1 MTRTHGSAQRAGVAR
16 IDKAWIYGA
25 LRGFSRA
32 YGVCISASKTDPSSA
47 LLRGRRF
54 AVISSPDVA
63 SMKTKVE
70 GLIFFHNGPLCQRRF
85 SVRVTGLA

>member
-1 MTRTHGSAQRAGVAR
+1 MAR

-70 GLIFFHNGPLCQRRF
+70 GLIFFTMAL
-85 SVRVTGLA
+85 SVKGASVFALLD